1 MPFLTIFTAPKPFTD
16 PHIGLIQRN
25 AIRSWVALGPEVQVL
40 LMGDEP
46 EVDSAAAELQVIQV
60 RDVERNEQG
69 TPLVS
74 SIFARARSFD
84 QTPYL
89 AYVNADI
96 LLFADLLTATR
107 AASGSGMPFLIVG
120 QRWDLDL
127 VDALEFEPAW
137 QERLRQRTLETGK
150 LHPAGG
156 SDYFVFPRQC
166 YENVPP
172 FAIGR
177 AGWDNWMIYHACRRG
192 WPVVDATASVLIVHQ
207 SHDYGHL
214 PGGRPHYRL
223 PESQRNVELAGGRR
237 MIFSLRDA
245 THQLVDG
252 SVQPLRLGWGG
263 MLRRV
268 ETFPIIRLGSPALA
282 QVTFAL
288 LHPIRAFQEFQ
299 GWIRGKAGGVLKR

>member
-25 AIRSWVALGPEVQVL
+25 AIRSWVALGSEVQVL

-46 EVDSAAAELQVIQV
+46 GMEAAAAELEVLQVS
-60 RDVERNEQG
+60 DVERNEQG

-74 SIFARARSFD
+74 SIFAQARGFD

-96 LLFADLLTATR
+96 LLFTDLLDATR
-107 AASGSGMPFLIVG
+107 TTSDRGTPFLIVG

-127 VDALEFEPAW
+127 ADPLELEPGW
-137 QERLRQRTLETGK
+137 QGRLRQRTLEKGR

-156 SDYFVFPRQC
+156 SDYFVFPREC
-166 YENVPP
+166 YEDVPP

-177 AGWDNWMIYHACRRG
+177 AGWDNWMIYHARREG

-214 PGGRPHYRL
+214 PGGQPHYRL

-237 MIFSLRDA
+237 VIFSLQDA

-252 SVQPLRLGWGG
+252 SIQPIRLGWGG
-263 MLRRV
+263 LLRRA
-268 ETFPIIRLGSPALA
+268 ETFPIVGLGSPGLA

-299 GWIRGKAGGVLKR
+299 GWIRGKARRALKG